1 MREVVRTTRQVAPS
15 RACVLI
21 VGETGTGKELI
32 ARAIHDLSPRSSG
45 PYIRVNCGAL
55 TESLLES
62 ELFGHVKGSFTGAV
76 DNRTGRF
83 EAAHTG
89 SIFLDEINSTSPKLQ
104 VKLLRVLQEGEFER
118 VGDTSTDKVDTRIIA
133 ATNRDLLDEIDAGRF
148 REDLYYRLN
157 VVPIYLP
164 PLRERRE
171 DIEPLVEFFL
181 KRYAEQNRREVRR
194 VHPEAMRL
202 LREHD
207 WPGNV
212 RELQNYVERAVILG
226 DGPRADRSSTCRR
239 SSAARPPR
247 GRSAPGGGDL
257 AALTSELVRQGIRAA
272 GPRANDL
279 HDRIVGQVERE
290 LIQQVLQAC
299 ERVQIKAAA
308 RLGINRNTLH
318 KKLAE
323 FRIDEAGRPGDRV
336 ADGGNGDGH
345 RRRSQS
351 PSPVARAGR
360 PGAPS
365 RRLTTDRA
373 RSVVRPD
380 RREPVV
386 AIARQRPSTL
396 GTWPVGLG
404 SGALSTSTDKYLRS
418 TNGQPHGQ
426 RTRTTTWSST
436 GSTRATAWSCS
447 AGSRT
452 ARSTWSSP
460 TRRSTSA
467 TTTTSTT
474 TAATPQAYLDWTRPG
489 AARSCACSSPTARSG
504 WRSATS
510 SPPS

>member
-1 MREVVRTTRQVAPS
+1 MPVDSKITAGAPGHRPGDELTLPGVIGCSLGLRDIVRTTRQVAPS

-32 ARAIHDLSPRSSG
+32 ARAIHDLSPRSTG

-118 VGDTSTDKVDTRIIA
+118 VGDNNTKKVDTRIIA
-133 ATNRDLLDEIDAGRF
+133 ATNRDLLEEIEANRF

-171 DIEPLVEFFL
+171 DVEPLVLFFL
-181 KRYAEQNRREVRR
+181 QRYAEQNRREMRR

-207 WPGNV
+207 WAGNV

-226 DGPRADRSSTCRR
+226 TGTELTVEHLPPQLRGQATPRPIRPRS
-239 SSAARPPR
+239 
-247 GRSAPGGGDL
+247 GGDQ
-257 AALTSELVRQGIRAA
+257 ALLCNELVRQGISTA
-272 GPRANDL
+272 GPNANNL
-279 HDRIVGQVERE
+279 HDRIVGRVERE

-299 ERVQIKAAA
+299 DRVQIKAAA

-318 KKLAE
+318 KKLTEYRLDDADGVVTAE
-323 FRIDEAGRPGDRV
+323 LPPASGSHRNSNGNVNDPDQNKQDKEDSLSRPGT
-336 ADGGNGDGH
+336 
-345 RRRSQS
+345 
-351 PSPVARAGR
+351 PEP
-360 PGAPS
+360 
-365 RRLTTDRA
+365 
-373 RSVVRPD
+373 
-380 RREPVV
+380 EPV
-386 AIARQRPSTL
+386 
-396 GTWPVGLG
+396 
-404 SGALSTSTDKYLRS
+404 
-418 TNGQPHGQ
+418 
-426 RTRTTTWSST
+426 
-436 GSTRATAWSCS
+436 
-447 AGSRT
+447 
-452 ARSTWSSP
+452 
-460 TRRSTSA
+460 
-467 TTTTSTT
+467 
-474 TAATPQAYLDWTRPG
+474 
-489 AARSCACSSPTARSG
+489 
-504 WRSATS
+504 
-510 SPPS
+510 

>member
-1 MREVVRTTRQVAPS
+1 MAADSKHAAGTLGSRTGEELTLPGVIGSSLGLREVVRTTRQVAPS

-32 ARAIHDLSPRSSG
+32 ARAIHDLSPRSTG

-118 VGDTSTDKVDTRIIA
+118 VGDNNTKKVDTRIIA
-133 ATNRDLLDEIDAGRF
+133 ATNRDLLEEIEGNRF

-157 VVPIYLP
+157 VVPVYLP

-171 DIEPLVEFFL
+171 DIEPLVLFFL
-181 KRYAEQNRREVRR
+181 QRYAEQNRRDMRR

-226 DGPRADRSSTCRR
+226 IGIELTVESLPPQLRGQAAPRPIR
-239 SSAARPPR
+239 PR
-247 GRSAPGGGDL
+247 GGSDQTML
-257 AALTSELVRQGIRAA
+257 CTELVRQGISTA
-272 GPRANDL
+272 GPNANDL
-279 HDRIVGQVERE
+279 HDRIVGRVERE

-299 ERVQIKAAA
+299 DRVQIKAAA

-323 FRIDEAGRPGDRV
+323 YRLDETDAGAGSDLPDPSSGHHSNNGASDRPDLNEPNK
-336 ADGGNGDGH
+336 DNTLH
-345 RRRSQS
+345 
-351 PSPVARAGR
+351 R
-360 PGAPS
+360 PGAREPEPS
-365 RRLTTDRA
+365 R
-373 RSVVRPD
+373 
-380 RREPVV
+380 
-386 AIARQRPSTL
+386 
-396 GTWPVGLG
+396 
-404 SGALSTSTDKYLRS
+404 STDE
-418 TNGQPHGQ
+418 
-426 RTRTTTWSST
+426 
-436 GSTRATAWSCS
+436 
-447 AGSRT
+447 
-452 ARSTWSSP
+452 
-460 TRRSTSA
+460 
-467 TTTTSTT
+467 
-474 TAATPQAYLDWTRPG
+474 D
-489 AARSCACSSPTARSG
+489 
-504 WRSATS
+504 
-510 SPPS
+510 